1 MAGIHQFTSTEFIQS
16 GSIAKFESG
25 IDIEGNL
32 IVSNSI
38 RTTELT
44 GLVASNTSIP
54 TLNVG
59 KAINNDD
66 GSINYEEW
74 TAPINTSV
82 RITASGNFDKFC
94 FIENQTLTDTDTSLS
109 TWTAVEKGTGNGL
122 TKKSFYET
130 SYEAAGIYE
139 YLIIAS
145 NITTLQTVVK
155 GTTVTIT
162 NNSQT

>member
-1 MAGIHQFTSTEFIQS
+1 MGEIHQFTSTEFIQS

-44 GLVASNTSIP
+44 GLVTSNTSTP

-66 GSINYEEW
+66 GSISYEEW
-74 TAPINTSV
+74 TTPLNTPV
-82 RITASGNFDKFC
+82 RITASGDFNKFC
-94 FIENQTLTDTDTSLS
+94 FIENQTLTDADTSLS
-109 TWTAVEKGTGNGL
+109 TWTTVEKGTGNGL
-122 TKKSFYET
+122 TKTSFYNT
-130 SYEAAGIYE
+130 SYETAGIYE

-145 NITTLQTVVK
+145 NTVTLQTVVK

-162 NNSQT
+162 D

>member
-1 MAGIHQFTSTEFIQS
+1 MGEIHQFTSTEFIQS

-44 GLVASNTSIP
+44 GLVTSNTSTP

-66 GSINYEEW
+66 GSISYEEL
-74 TAPINTSV
+74 TTPLNTPV
-82 RITASGNFDKFC
+82 RITASGDFNKFC
-94 FIENQTLTDTDTSLS
+94 FIENQTLTDADTSLS
-109 TWTAVEKGTGNGL
+109 TWTTVEKGTGNGL
-122 TKKSFYET
+122 TKTSFYNT
-130 SYEAAGIYE
+130 SYETAGIYE

-145 NITTLQTVVK
+145 NTVTLQTVVK

-162 NNSQT
+162 D

>member
-1 MAGIHQFTSTEFIQS
+1 MGGVHQFASTEFIQS

-44 GLVASNTSIP
+44 GLVTSNTSTP

-66 GSINYEEW
+66 GSISYEEW
-74 TAPINTSV
+74 TTPLNTPV
-82 RITASGNFDKFC
+82 RITASGDFNKFC
-94 FIENQTLTDTDTSLS
+94 FIENQTLTDADTSLS
-109 TWTAVEKGTGNGL
+109 TWTTVEKGTGNGL
-122 TKKSFYET
+122 TKTSFYNT
-130 SYEAAGIYE
+130 SYETAGIYE

-145 NITTLQTVVK
+145 NTVTLQTVVK

-162 NNSQT
+162 D